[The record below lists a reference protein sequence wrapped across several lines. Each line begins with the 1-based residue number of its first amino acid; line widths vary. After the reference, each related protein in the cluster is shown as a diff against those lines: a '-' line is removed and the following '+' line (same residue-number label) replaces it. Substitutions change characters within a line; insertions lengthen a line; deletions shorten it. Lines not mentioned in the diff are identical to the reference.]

1 MQPGLEQE
9 GLGRNSEIRAGKGA
23 RSSAWRRS
31 AQGPEDHGRTVFV
44 LIALEALNIPG
55 PSGAENSALDTHR
68 TQ

>member
-31 AQGPEDHGRTVFV
+31 AQAPKTT
-44 LIALEALNIPG
+44 
-55 PSGAENSALDTHR
+55 AEPCLCR
-68 TQ
+68 LL